1 MAIDAGTLTRTR
13 SGLLFLRAA
22 LWIGIVTAV
31 ATLAAIG
38 WFSAKTESI
47 VDEGQRR
54 IAVLLAEGLANAVE
68 NPLVTRDYSDLE
80 ERLRQAV
87 AHEQV
92 RSALV
97 VDTTGKVVSH
107 VRHADGQR
115 PVALF
120 EPERVALPST
130 SGMFEPRD
138 SGGGSHAT
146 GFVYWLRIEAARP
159 LGWLRLELVPSS
171 TDETLR
177 ETRFQL
183 NAIFVIAGI
192 TFLMLMTLIL
202 YRTYSSV
209 ARRELRLLDKQKAL
223 EEVAYRD
230 GLTSIPNRHLLMQRL
245 DAGIADSA
253 RRGLPLAVCFIDLD
267 GFKKV
272 NDTHGHEAGD
282 RLLAEI
288 AHRLQA
294 CLRQGDFVARH
305 GGDEF
310 VVLLSGVSQSAEG
323 AEVLQRMLNA
333 IGQPCTSVSGVVVG
347 ASIGVAICPLH
358 GQAPVSLLAAADRAM
373 YAAKRIGRNRWH
385 FADAG
390 A

>member
-1 MAIDAGTLTRTR
+1 MAIDASALTRTR

-54 IAVLLAEGLANAVE
+54 IAVLLAQGLANAVE

-97 VDTTGKVVSH
+97 ADTTGKVVSH
-107 VRHADGQR
+107 VRQTSGER

-120 EPERVALPST
+120 DPAQVTLPST

-138 SGGGSHAT
+138 AGGAARAT

-159 LGWLRLELVPSS
+159 LGWLRLELVPSA
-171 TDETLR
+171 TDDTLR
-177 ETRFQL
+177 RTRFQL
-183 NAIFVIAGI
+183 NAIFVTAGV
-192 TFLMLMTLIL
+192 TFLVLMTLIL

-209 ARRELRLLDKQKAL
+209 ARRELRLLNKQKAL

-245 DAGIADSA
+245 EAGIGESM
-253 RRGLPLAVCFIDLD
+253 RRGVPLAVCFIDLD
-267 GFKKV
+267 GFKAV

-310 VVLLSGVSQSAEG
+310 VVLLSGVTQSQEG
-323 AEVLQRMLNA
+323 DEVLRRMLNA
-333 IGQPCTSVSGVVVG
+333 IGQPCTSVPGVIVG
-347 ASIGVAICPLH
+347 ASIGVAICPVHAQDPAL
-358 GQAPVSLLAAADRAM
+358 LLALADRAM
-373 YAAKRIGRNRWH
+373 YEAKRIGRNRWH
-385 FADAG
+385 YAVAP

>member
-1 MAIDAGTLTRTR
+1 MAIDAAALTRTR

-22 LWIGIVTAV
+22 LWIGIVTTV

-47 VDEGQRR
+47 VAEGQRR
-54 IAVLLAEGLANAVE
+54 IAVLLAQGLANAVE
-68 NPLVTRDYSDLE
+68 NPLITRDYSDLE
-80 ERLRQAV
+80 ERLRQSV

-92 RSALV
+92 RSAMV
-97 VDTTGKVVSH
+97 ADTAGKVLSH
-107 VRHADGQR
+107 VQQTDGGR

-120 EPERVALPST
+120 EPERVTLPT
-130 SGMFEPRD
+130 SSGVFEAREAGAPTT
-138 SGGGSHAT
+138 S
-146 GFVYWLRIEAARP
+146 GFVYWLRIEAVRP
-159 LGWLRLELVPSS
+159 LGWLRLELVPSA
-171 TDETLR
+171 TDDTLR
-177 ETRFQL
+177 RTRFQL
-183 NAIFVIAGI
+183 NAIFVTAGV
-192 TFLMLMTLIL
+192 TFLVLMTLIL

-209 ARRELRLLDKQKAL
+209 ARRELRLLNKQKAL

-245 DAGIADSA
+245 EGGIAESA
-253 RRGLPLAVCFIDLD
+253 RRGVPLAVCFIDLD
-267 GFKKV
+267 GFKEV

-310 VVLLSGVSQSAEG
+310 VVLLSGVTRSPEG
-323 AEVLQRMLNA
+323 DEVLRRMLNA
-333 IGQPCTSVSGVVVG
+333 IGQPCTSVPGVIVG
-347 ASIGVAICPLH
+347 ASIGVSICPTH
-358 GQAPVSLLAAADRAM
+358 AQDPASLLARADRAM
-373 YAAKRIGRNRWH
+373 YEAKRIGRNRWH
-385 FADAG
+385 YAEAP

>member
-1 MAIDAGTLTRTR
+1 
-13 SGLLFLRAA
+13 
-22 LWIGIVTAV
+22 
-31 ATLAAIG
+31 
-38 WFSAKTESI
+38 
-47 VDEGQRR
+47 
-54 IAVLLAEGLANAVE
+54 
-68 NPLVTRDYSDLE
+68 
-80 ERLRQAV
+80 
-87 AHEQV
+87 
-92 RSALV
+92 
-97 VDTTGKVVSH
+97 
-107 VRHADGQR
+107 
-115 PVALF
+115 
-120 EPERVALPST
+120 
-130 SGMFEPRD
+130 
-138 SGGGSHAT
+138 
-146 GFVYWLRIEAARP
+146 
-159 LGWLRLELVPSS
+159 
-171 TDETLR
+171 
-177 ETRFQL
+177 
-183 NAIFVIAGI
+183 
-192 TFLMLMTLIL
+192 MTLIL

>member
-1 MAIDAGTLTRTR
+1 MAIDAGVLTRTR

-54 IAVLLAEGLANAVE
+54 VAVLLAQGLANAVE
-68 NPLVTRDYSDLE
+68 NPLITRDYSDLE
-80 ERLRQAV
+80 QRLRQAV

-107 VRHADGQR
+107 VRQADGER

-120 EPERVALPST
+120 DPERVPLPAQ
-130 SGMFEPRD
+130 SGVFESRD
-138 SGGGSHAT
+138 SGGGQRAI
-146 GFVYWLRIEAARP
+146 GFVYWLRIEAVRP

-171 TDETLR
+171 TDDTLR
-177 ETRFQL
+177 QTRFQL
-183 NAIFVIAGI
+183 NAIFVTAGV
-192 TFLMLMTLIL
+192 TFLVLMTLIL

-209 ARRELRLLDKQKAL
+209 ARSELRLLNKQKAL

-245 DAGIADSA
+245 EAGIGESI
-253 RRGLPLAVCFIDLD
+253 RRGVPLAICFIDLD
-267 GFKKV
+267 GFKEV

-333 IGQPCTSVSGVVVG
+333 IGQPSTSVSGVVVG

-358 GQAPVSLLAAADRAM
+358 GQDSASLLAAADRAM

-385 FADAG
+385 FAGAG

>member
-1 MAIDAGTLTRTR
+1 MAIDAAALTRTR

-22 LWIGIVTAV
+22 LWIGIVTTV

-47 VDEGQRR
+47 VAEGQRR
-54 IAVLLAEGLANAVE
+54 IAVLLAQGLVNAVE
-68 NPLVTRDYSDLE
+68 NPLITRDYSDLE
-80 ERLRQAV
+80 ERLRQSV

-97 VDTTGKVVSH
+97 ADTAGKVLSH
-107 VRHADGQR
+107 VQQTDGGR

-120 EPERVALPST
+120 EPERVALPAASGIFEAREAGAPTT
-130 SGMFEPRD
+130 SGFI
-138 SGGGSHAT
+138 
-146 GFVYWLRIEAARP
+146 YWLRIEAARP
-159 LGWLRLELVPSS
+159 LGWLRLELVPSA
-171 TDETLR
+171 TDDTLR
-177 ETRFQL
+177 RTRFQL
-183 NAIFVIAGI
+183 NAIFVTAGV
-192 TFLMLMTLIL
+192 TFLVLMTLIL

-209 ARRELRLLDKQKAL
+209 ARRELRLLNKQKAL

-245 DAGIADSA
+245 EGGVAESA
-253 RRGLPLAVCFIDLD
+253 RRGVPLAVCFIDLD
-267 GFKKV
+267 GFKEV
-272 NDTHGHEAGD
+272 NDTHGHDAGD

-310 VVLLSGVSQSAEG
+310 VVLLSGVTRSPEG
-323 AEVLQRMLNA
+323 DEVLRRMLNA
-333 IGQPCTSVSGVVVG
+333 IGQPCTSVPGVVVG
-347 ASIGVAICPLH
+347 ASIGVAICPIH
-358 GQAPVSLLAAADRAM
+358 AQDPASLLARADRAM
-373 YAAKRIGRNRWH
+373 YEAKRIGRNRWH
-385 FADAG
+385 YAEVPA
-390 A
+390 